1 MQNKSLTGEVET
13 MQESDKGRPG
23 RDIEAYTYATKS
35 EYHLDHEGIEVDLGT
50 TGHRTV
56 VIFTFIVNAA
66 NVRVAKFNND
76 LSAYGWIR
84 EHTVNNVG

>member
-1 MQNKSLTGEVET
+1 

-35 EYHLDHEGIEVDLGT
+35 EYHLDHEGIEVDLGQ
-50 TGHRTV
+50 TGIRTV